1 MMAAAKNPL
10 QSEITN
16 ISRRKL
22 LKGFALSG
30 FVLAVG
36 LPSMGTAE
44 EAEKFG
50 RDAMPNGW
58 VDNPL
63 VFVSVAEDGHVTIV
77 AHRAEMGQGVKTSLP
92 MVVADEMGADWDRVS
107 VTQAPGDEQRYGNQ
121 DTDGSRSVRHFF
133 MPMRHVGAAARMML
147 EAAAAAYWSVSVE
160 EVKAENHQLIHLST
174 GRKLG
179 FGDVAKT
186 AATLQVPARES
197 LQLKPASEFR
207 YIGKET
213 TQLIDG
219 FDIATGKA
227 IYGIDI
233 QLDGMLH
240 AVIERPPAY
249 GDTVKSYDAT
259 EALTVPGV
267 IKVIELKSS
276 PPPAMFNPLGGIAV
290 IAENTWAAMQ
300 GRKKLKID
308 WHRGPNAQY
317 DSVAFRQTMSQA
329 ARQSAGKIVREEG
342 DVTKAMQDAVQTISA
357 EYYIPHL
364 AQASLEPPVAT
375 ARIQDG
381 HCEVWAPI
389 QAPQAG
395 RDTVAHWLE
404 MSADDVTVHVT
415 LLGGGFGRKSK
426 PDFMVE
432 AALVSKAMDGQPV
445 KVTWTREDD
454 LRHSYYHT
462 VSVEYL
468 EAGFDA
474 QGKTTAWLHRTVAP
488 SISSTFDATAKV
500 KMPIELGMGVVNVPF
515 AVPNVKVQNPQAEA
529 HTRIGWFRS
538 VSNIPHAFAIQSFVA
553 EMADKTGQDP
563 KDFLLDLIGPA
574 RKIDPISLGD
584 QWNHGESPEQ
594 YPIDTGRLRRVIET
608 IANKANWGRE
618 MPKGSGLGI
627 AGHYSFVSYTA
638 AVVEVAVSE
647 DGELTIPR
655 IDIAVDCGP
664 QINPERIRSQ
674 MEGACIMGVSL
685 ATLGEISFKDGVAQ
699 EDNFDTH
706 LLTRMNQSPREI
718 HVHLIPTQ
726 DFSVPLGG
734 VGEPGLPPI
743 APAICNAIFAAT
755 GKRIRQLP
763 IAYQL
768 EA

>member
-1 MMAAAKNPL
+1 MTAAGKNIL
-10 QSEITN
+10 QAEITN

-63 VFVSVAEDGHVTIV
+63 VFVSVAEDGQVTIV

-107 VTQAPGDEQRYGNQ
+107 VTQAPGDEKRYGNQ

-147 EAAAAAYWSVSVE
+147 EAAAAAYWSVPVE
-160 EVKAENHQLIHLST
+160 EVKAENHQLIHLIT

-290 IAENTWAAMQ
+290 IAETTWAAMQ

-308 WHRGPNAQY
+308 WQRGPNAQY

-342 DVTKAMQDAVQTISA
+342 NVTTAMQDAAQTISA

-515 AVPNVKVQNPQAEA
+515 DVANVKVQNPEAAA

-553 EMADKTGQDP
+553 EMADKVGQDP
-563 KDFLLDLIGPA
+563 KEFLLDLIGPA
-574 RKIDPISLGD
+574 RKIDPISIGD

-608 IANKANWGRE
+608 VANKAGWGRD
-618 MPKGSGLGI
+618 MPAGSGLGI

-726 DFSVPLGG
+726 DYSVPLGG

>member
-1 MMAAAKNPL
+1 MMAAAKNTL

-608 IANKANWGRE
+608 VANKANWGRE

-674 MEGACIMGVSL
+674 MEGACIMGASL

>member
-1 MMAAAKNPL
+1 MKSSAKSL
-10 QSEITN
+10 QTEITN

-36 LPSMGTAE
+36 VPLMGSAE
-44 EAEKFG
+44 EAAKYG

-63 VFVSVAEDGHVTIV
+63 VFVSVAEDGQVTIV

-107 VTQAPGDEQRYGNQ
+107 VTQAPGDEERYGNQ

-133 MPMRHVGAAARMML
+133 MPMRQVGAAARMML
-147 EAAAAAYWSVSVE
+147 ETAAAAYWAVPVS
-160 EVKAENHQLIHLST
+160 EVKAENHQLTHTGT
-174 GRKLG
+174 GRTLG
-179 FGDVAKT
+179 FGDVAK
-186 AATLQVPARES
+186 AAAALEVPARES
-197 LQLKPASEFR
+197 LKLKPASEFR
-207 YIGKET
+207 YIGRET
-213 TQLIDG
+213 THIIDG

-233 QLDGMLH
+233 QLEGMLH

-290 IAENTWAAMQ
+290 IAENTWAAME

-308 WHRGPNAQY
+308 WQRGPNANY
-317 DSVAFRQTMSQA
+317 DSEDFHQTMSKA
-329 ARQSAGKIVREEG
+329 ARQSAGKIVREDG
-342 DVTKAMQDAVQTISA
+342 DVSVAMQNAAQTISA

-381 HCEVWAPI
+381 KCEVWAPI

-432 AALVSKAMDGQPV
+432 AALVSKAMDGQAV

-474 QGKTTAWLHRTVAP
+474 EGKTTAWLHRTVAP

-515 AVPNVKVQNPQAEA
+515 DVPNVKVQNPEAAA

-563 KDFLLDLIGPA
+563 KDFLLELIGPA
-574 RKIDPISLGD
+574 RKIDPLSIGD
-584 QWNHGESPEQ
+584 EWNHGESPEQ

-608 IANKANWGRE
+608 VAHQANWGRE

-685 ATLGEISFKDGVAQ
+685 ATLGEISFKGGVAQ

-726 DFSVPLGG
+726 DYSVPLGG